1 MLADFSRKKS
11 FILSR
16 SGKLITKVQAK
27 SAAQIF
33 KRVIFTA
40 RRCASSV
47 FSHGPVSVCV
57 CLSQVRV
64 LSKQLNESSCRV
76 LEWELPFL
84 PILMK
89 CDRMFILKLRER
101 TSLRNFFPD
110 SGLWLKLRSF
120 DLLWICCTTCPYR
133 VMRQLTR
140 FRLIYRVARSVCSS
154 RASCSLMSQTVAS
167 FLTRMLHQVWCR
179 YGAIFGRL
187 FTGCSVFC
195 WPTAPSCR
203 LVIIPLS

>member
-40 RRCASSV
+40 RRYASSV

-89 CDRMFILKLRER
+89 CDRMFTFKTKGTHFSPEL
-101 TSLRNFFPD
+101 FPR
-110 SGLWLKLRSF
+110 LWTLAQTPFIRF
-120 DLLWICCTTCPYR
+120 IVDLLYN
-133 VMRQLTR
+133 L
-140 FRLIYRVARSVCSS
+140 
-154 RASCSLMSQTVAS
+154 SL
-167 FLTRMLHQVWCR
+167 
-179 YGAIFGRL
+179 
-187 FTGCSVFC
+187 
-195 WPTAPSCR
+195 
-203 LVIIPLS
+203 